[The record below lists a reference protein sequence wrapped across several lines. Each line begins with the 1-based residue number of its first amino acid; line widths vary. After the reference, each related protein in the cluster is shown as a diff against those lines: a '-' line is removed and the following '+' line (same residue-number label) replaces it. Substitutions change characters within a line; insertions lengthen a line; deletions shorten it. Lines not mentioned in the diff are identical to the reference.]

1 MKQQL
6 SYNAKEAS
14 SDEEVV
20 RASPHR
26 KKWQGRRRKADLLRW
41 LGGEGG
47 KTAEGEEEEEEGA
60 QIKSGLT
67 CGKERRRCCCL
78 LRALQEADV
87 APRFSREEGGRR
99 VRKRGEG
106 KKQPG

>member
-41 LGGEGG
+41 LGGGRGQDCGG
-47 KTAEGEEEEEEGA
+47 GGGGGGRAN
-60 QIKSGLT
+60 
-67 CGKERRRCCCL
+67 KERL
-78 LRALQEADV
+78 GLR
-87 APRFSREEGGRR
+87 
-99 VRKRGEG
+99 
-106 KKQPG
+106 